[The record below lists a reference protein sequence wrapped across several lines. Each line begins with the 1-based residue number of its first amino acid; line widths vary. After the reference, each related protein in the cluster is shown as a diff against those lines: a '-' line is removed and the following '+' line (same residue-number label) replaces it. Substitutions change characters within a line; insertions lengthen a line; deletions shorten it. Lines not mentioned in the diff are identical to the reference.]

1 MCQTD
6 HFVSQ
11 RPNQLF
17 HLSIVQEGINA
28 LKRYVLVGVKSSF
41 TKKVIKQLRPNP

>member
-17 HLSIVQEGINA
+17 HLSIVQVGINT
-28 LKRYVLVGVKSSF
+28 LQRYALVGVKSSF
-41 TKKVIKQLRPNP
+41 TKKVIEQLRPLP